1 MVDALWQW
9 PFHVM
14 ESIACVQP
22 SDGAD
27 YECNGK
33 NSGLNEVAFD
43 SQKCDYSIY
52 GILNFLQSEWTKMS
66 IERSRWEFER
76 AELQSRITV
85 LQNEKIGCENLK
97 SDLVRRIKMLEYA
110 LQQERFKNYS
120 LKHPNE
126 PNTDNGY
133 KDSQEGSAKRD
144 GLSTLERARLREYL
158 TRIGMKKL
166 SNEMRAA
173 KVKELLGISPNS
185 ETLASEIGYLAPNLS
200 SDPRE
205 DGALTKFCLNSG
217 DDSTGAHEEA
227 ASALAEFD
235 KLVAQQGGDVN
246 ASVDI
251 DILADSFTVNIME
264 PPRSWTSGDQS
275 AFVDRLKEHYR
286 LGLPI
291 NRVSQSQQSKPSFSE
306 DIPIP
311 PHAYDEME
319 LFVSQGR
326 RFQSHTTS
334 SISNT
339 QQGLSGGV
347 LLAAARAAEDNDGSG
362 SSSGGLGDLASL
374 TSASALDNLDGVVQT
389 ASQHFHQQQLLLLHA
404 VEGAGVGVGVG
415 DYDDDAI
422 AAAAAKASPA
432 WTAKYTL
439 RGHFDAIRAVTFHH
453 ADQILLT
460 GSEDCTLRVWSLAK
474 RVQAKKSSCLD
485 VEPVYTCRGHTAP
498 LLCVALLSISP
509 AGNDNIASGR
519 SSPLE
524 TALEL
529 NFAFSG
535 SLDGEIRSWRLG
547 GLQLML
553 YEAFDPSV
561 GGPLLKGHSN
571 AVWSIAARADGTVLS
586 ASADGT
592 VQLWSTFPALL
603 QQPQQAFKRDTR
615 VLSAD
620 RVFRPLSGA
629 QATTTSTVP
638 TSVLFLPSDDSAFA
652 VGLTSGDV
660 CVIHLETGKQIHF
673 FESTP
678 SNSADVA
685 EPPGSVN
692 ALAVHPTLP
701 LLFSAHENRQ
711 IRFLDTAQGT
721 CLHSMVAHLEGVTT
735 LAVDPRGLFLLSA
748 SHDASIRLWD
758 VETRTCVQEFTSHR
772 RKHDESIHSVTFH
785 PTLPLIASAGADG
798 LVKVYV

>member
-1 MVDALWQW
+1 
-9 PFHVM
+9 M
-14 ESIACVQP
+14 ESIGCVQP
-22 SDGAD
+22 SDGSD

-76 AELQSRITV
+76 AELQARITV
-85 LQNEKIGCENLK
+85 LQNEKIGGENLK
-97 SDLVRRIKMLEYA
+97 GDLVRRIKMLEYA

-120 LKHPNE
+120 LKNTNE
-126 PNTDNGY
+126 SNTDNGY

-173 KVKELLGISPNS
+173 KVKELLGISPDS
-185 ETLASEIGYLAPNLS
+185 ETLASEIGYLAPSLS

-217 DDSTGAHEEA
+217 DDSTGAHDEA

-319 LFVSQGR
+319 LFASQGR

-339 QQGLSGGV
+339 QQGLSGDV
-347 LLAAARAAEDNDGSG
+347 LLAAARAVEDNDGSG

-422 AAAAAKASPA
+422 AAAAVKASPA

-453 ADQILLT
+453 VDQILLT

-498 LLCVALLSISP
+498 VLCVALLSISP

-524 TALEL
+524 TALEI

-561 GGPLLKGHSN
+561 GGPLLKGHSD
-571 AVWSIAARADGTVLS
+571 AVWSIAARADGAVLS

-629 QATTTSTVP
+629 HATTTSTVP

-721 CLHSMVAHLEGVTT
+721 CLHSVVAHLEGVTT
-735 LAVDPRGLFLLSA
+735 LAVDPRGLFVLSA

>member
-1 MVDALWQW
+1 M
-9 PFHVM
+9 M
-14 ESIACVQP
+14 ESIGYVQQ

-27 YECNGK
+27 LECSGK
-33 NSGLNEVAFD
+33 NPGIEGVAFE
-43 SQKCDYSIY
+43 SQNCDYNIC
-52 GILNFLQSEWTKMS
+52 GILSFLQSEWTKMS

-76 AELQSRITV
+76 AELQTRIAV
-85 LQNEKIGCENLK
+85 LQNEKNGCENLK

-120 LKHPNE
+120 LKYPNE
-126 PNTDNGY
+126 SNTESNY
-133 KDSQEGSAKRD
+133 KDGQEGPGKRD
-144 GLSTLERARLREYL
+144 GLSTIERARLRDYL

-166 SNEMRAA
+166 SNEMRVA
-173 KVKELLGISPNS
+173 KVKELLGISSNN
-185 ETLASEIGYLAPNLS
+185 ETPAFESGKLAPNVS
-200 SDPRE
+200 SESRD
-205 DGALTKFCLNSG
+205 DGALVKSG
-217 DDSTGAHEEA
+217 DDSTAMHDEA

-235 KLVAQQGGDVN
+235 KLVAQQGGDMN
-246 ASVDI
+246 DSVDV
-251 DILADSFTVNIME
+251 DILADSFTVDIIE
-264 PPRSWTSGDQS
+264 PPRSWASGDQS

-291 NRVSQSQQSKPSFSE
+291 NRVSQSQQSKSPFSE

-319 LFVSQGR
+319 LFASQGR

-334 SISNT
+334 SISSA
-339 QQGLSGGV
+339 QQGLSEDV
-347 LLAAARAAEDNDGSG
+347 LLAAARAVEDNGGNGNSG
-362 SSSGGLGDLASL
+362 GGLGDLANL

-389 ASQHFHQQQLLLLHA
+389 ASQHLHHQQQLLLLHA

-415 DYDDDAI
+415 DYDDDAV
-422 AAAAAKASPA
+422 AAAAAKVSPA

-439 RGHFDAIRAVTFHH
+439 RSHFDAIRSVTFHH

-485 VEPVYTCRGHTAP
+485 VEPMYTCRGHTTP
-498 LLCVALLSISP
+498 VLCVALLSVSP
-509 AGNDNIASGR
+509 AGKDDIASGR

-524 TALEL
+524 TALEI

-553 YEAFDPSV
+553 YETFDPSV
-561 GGPLLKGHSN
+561 GGPLLKGHSD

-592 VQLWSTFPALL
+592 VQLWNTFPALL

-615 VLSAD
+615 VLSAT
-620 RVFRPLSGA
+620 RVFRPASGM
-629 QATTTSTVP
+629 QAITTSAVP

-660 CVIHLETGKQIHF
+660 CVIHLETGRQMHF
-673 FESTP
+673 FESAP
-678 SNSADVA
+678 SKSADVA

-692 ALAVHPTLP
+692 ALAAHPNLP

-721 CLHSMVAHLEGVTT
+721 CLHSMVAHLEGVTA
-735 LAVDPRGLFLLSA
+735 LAVDPRGLILLSA

-758 VETRTCVQEFTSHR
+758 IETRTCVQEFTSHR
-772 RKHDESIHSVTFH
+772 RKHDESIHSVAFH

>member
-1 MVDALWQW
+1 
-9 PFHVM
+9 M
-14 ESIACVQP
+14 ESINYVQH
-22 SDGAD
+22 SDSAD
-27 YECNGK
+27 FECNGK
-33 NSGLNEVAFD
+33 NSGLDGVAFE
-43 SQKCDYSIY
+43 SQKCDYSIC

-76 AELQSRITV
+76 AELQARIAV
-85 LQNEKIGCENLK
+85 LQNEKNGCENLK

-120 LKHPNE
+120 LKYPNE
-126 PNTDNGY
+126 PNTDNSY
-133 KDSQEGSAKRD
+133 KDGQEGSGKRD
-144 GLSTLERARLREYL
+144 GLSTVERSRLREYL

-166 SNEMRAA
+166 SNELRAA

-185 ETLASEIGYLAPNLS
+185 ETLAPESGKPASNVPSE
-200 SDPRE
+200 PRE
-205 DGALTKFCLNSG
+205 DGALTKSN
-217 DDSTGAHEEA
+217 DDSTNLHDEA

-235 KLVAQQGGDVN
+235 KLVAQQGGDAN
-246 ASVDI
+246 DPVDV
-251 DILADSFTVNIME
+251 DILADSFTVDIIE
-264 PPRSWTSGDQS
+264 PPRSWASGDQS

-291 NRVSQSQQSKPSFSE
+291 NRVSQSQQSKSSFSE

-319 LFVSQGR
+319 LFASQGR
-326 RFQSHTTS
+326 RFQPHTTS
-334 SISNT
+334 SISSA
-339 QQGLSGGV
+339 QQGLSEDV
-347 LLAAARAAEDNDGSG
+347 FLAAARAVEDNDGNG
-362 SSSGGLGDLASL
+362 SSSGGLGDLANL

-389 ASQHFHQQQLLLLHA
+389 ASQHHLHHQQQLLLLHA

-415 DYDDDAI
+415 DYDDDVV
-422 AAAAAKASPA
+422 AAAAAKVSPA

-439 RGHFDAIRAVTFHH
+439 RSHFDAIRSVTFHH

-485 VEPVYTCRGHTAP
+485 VEPMYTCRGHTTP
-498 LLCVALLSISP
+498 VLCVALLSISP
-509 AGNDNIASGR
+509 AGKDNIASGR

-524 TALEL
+524 TALEI

-561 GGPLLKGHSN
+561 GGPLLKGHSD
-571 AVWSIAARADGTVLS
+571 AVWSIAARTDGTVLS

-592 VQLWSTFPALL
+592 VQLWNTFPPLL

-615 VLSAD
+615 VLSAT
-620 RVFRPLSGA
+620 RVFRPASGT
-629 QATTTSTVP
+629 QATTTHAVP

-660 CVIHLETGKQIHF
+660 CVIHLETGRQIHF

-678 SNSADVA
+678 SKSADVA

-692 ALAVHPTLP
+692 ALAAHPTLP

-721 CLHSMVAHLEGVTT
+721 CLHSMVAHLEGVTA
-735 LAVDPRGLFLLSA
+735 LAVDPRGLILLSA

-772 RKHDESIHSVTFH
+772 RKHDESIHSVAFH